1 MKKLALVLSLAM
13 IMGVVAVN
21 AQEKKVAPKK
31 PATEQT
37 AKAPAEKKEVKKE
50 VKKDAKVKKAAP
62 KAAAEKKAAPEKK

>member
-13 IMGVVAVN
+13 VMGVFAAN

-37 AKAPAEKKEVKKE
+37 TKAPAEKKE